1 MHPKV
6 LGPDAWRLVR
16 RSASKGV
23 LTGWTLAGGTG
34 LALQIGH
41 RYSDDLDFFRFEP
54 FRAQDLIRE
63 LSAFG
68 SLAVQSRTDDTL
80 HAVVGGIRL
89 SFLRAQAPFL
99 FGGAPYRGI
108 QIADPRDIAVMKIVA
123 IGGRGSRKDY
133 VDLYF
138 YLRGGGS
145 LENAFELL
153 RRRFSN
159 VDYNEYQ
166 LMKSLVFFDDAEMEP
181 MPRMLRDV
189 AWDDVKHTIVGEVGR
204 L

>member
-1 MHPKV
+1 
-6 LGPDAWRLVR
+6 
-16 RSASKGV
+16 V

-89 SFLRAQAPFL
+89 SFLRTQAPFL

-123 IGGRGSRKDY
+123 IGGPGSRKDF

-145 LENAFELL
+145 LETAFELL
-153 RRRFSN
+153 RRRFTN

-189 AWDDVKHTIVGEVGR
+189 AWDDVKHTVVGEVRR